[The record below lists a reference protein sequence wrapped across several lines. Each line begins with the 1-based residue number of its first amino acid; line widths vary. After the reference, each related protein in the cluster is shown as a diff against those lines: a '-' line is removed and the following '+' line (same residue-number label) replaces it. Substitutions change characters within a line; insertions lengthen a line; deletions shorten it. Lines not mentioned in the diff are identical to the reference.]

1 MVGEGGE
8 VEVAGVVAP
17 DGPAEKLSVVAGV
30 EGGGRG
36 PGGESVTD
44 DHGRGCSCGVPR

>member
-1 MVGEGGE
+1 
-8 VEVAGVVAP
+8 
-17 DGPAEKLSVVAGV
+17 LSVVAGV

-44 DHGRGCSCGVPR
+44 DHGRGRS